1 MEDAHIAT
9 LNFNDNPDLHLFGVF
24 DGHGGIHFS
33 FYFYSNLLIIF
44 KKGKEVADY
53 CKENFENVLKA
64 DPLIKT
70 DVA

>member
-1 MEDAHIAT
+1 MAME
-9 LNFNDNPDLHLFGVF
+9 VF
-24 DGHGGIHFS
+24 IFHFI
-33 FYFYSNLLIIF
+33 FIQNLLIIF